1 MKHRSARFA
10 GVFAPVIL
18 ALTLVGCDVIS
29 GQSTQTQPDQSQ
41 AQQPSESL
49 AQASQAAT
57 RVPRPTAA
65 VSAPPAASAAASAA
79 GVGAPTAFDQAPAQQ
94 SGELSEYETIVNQ
107 VYENTIGSVVSL
119 TDGQVSGSGFVIDEQ
134 GHIVTNNHV
143 VAEMQQIFVSF
154 NDGSSAEAQLVG
166 TFPEGDIAVVKVDQL
181 PQDVRPVTLGD
192 SGDLRVGQIV
202 VAIGSPLRL
211 QETVTSG
218 IVSALNRSVEDLGE
232 IDTDSSLYGLIQ
244 TDASI
249 NPGNSG
255 GPLFDKNGTVIGMN
269 TLIASLNQGSVG
281 LGFAV
286 PVNRIKHVAPQL
298 IERGEYRRPLLGV
311 GVRSLTDQLGAQVA
325 AELDLPRG
333 VMIVNVEAGSPAE
346 QAGLR
351 GATEGIDIGDG
362 QQFPTNGDIIVGIN
376 GKPVEGFGDLRN
388 ILETETDPGDT
399 ITVTYLRDGQQQEAQ
414 LTLGG

>member
-1 MKHRSARFA
+1 MNYRPARFA
-10 GVFAPVIL
+10 GVLVSLFL
-18 ALTLVGCDVIS
+18 ASALIGCDAIADQ
-29 GQSTQTQPDQSQ
+29 GTQIQPTASQPQQQTESQ
-41 AQQPSESL
+41 AQASL
-49 AQASQAAT
+49 PASQQ
-57 RVPRPTAA
+57 
-65 VSAPPAASAAASAA
+65 PAASTAPSAA
-79 GVGAPTAFDQAPAQQ
+79 GGVGTEAAVEQVPAQQ
-94 SGELSEYETIVNQ
+94 QGALSEYESIVNQ

-143 VAEMQQIFVSF
+143 IEPMQQIFVSF
-154 NDGSSAEAQLVG
+154 NDGSSAEARLVG
-166 TFPEGDIAVVKVDQL
+166 TFPEGDIAVVQVDAL
-181 PQDVRPVTLGD
+181 PEGMRPAALGD
-192 SGDLRVGQIV
+192 SGALRVGQIV

-232 IDTDSSLYGLIQ
+232 INTDSSLYGLIQ

-269 TLIASLNQGSVG
+269 TLIASLNEGSVG

-286 PVNRIKHVAPQL
+286 PVNRIKHVVPQL
-298 IERGEYRRPLLGV
+298 IERGEYRRPLLGI
-311 GVRSLTDQLGAQVA
+311 GVRSLTDQIGAQVA
-325 AELDLPRG
+325 AELNLPRG
-333 VMIVNVEAGSPAE
+333 VMIANVDAGSPAE

-351 GATEGIDIGDG
+351 GATEGIDLGNG
-362 QQFPTNGDIIVGIN
+362 EQFPTNGDIIVGIN

-388 ILETETDPGDT
+388 ILETESDPGDT
-399 ITVTYLRDGQQQEAQ
+399 ITVTILRDGQEQETQ